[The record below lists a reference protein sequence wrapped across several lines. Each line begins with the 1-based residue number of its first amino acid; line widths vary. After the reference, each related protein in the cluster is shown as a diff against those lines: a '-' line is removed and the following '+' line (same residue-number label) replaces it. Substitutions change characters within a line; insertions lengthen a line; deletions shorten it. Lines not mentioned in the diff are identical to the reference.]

1 MRKKW
6 TYVAIVSMM
15 LGVAPVFTGC
25 VDTDEPAG
33 IEQLRG
39 AKAELLKAKAAVEQA
54 NAEYRLAEIEWLN
67 AKTAQEAAIAKWKEY
82 EAEYQRL
89 ENEALAAK
97 NEFEKAKYEAEAQY
111 YRNLMEEQMIT
122 HETAM
127 INLEKAKAVAQR
139 AYEVALKQI
148 AIAEAI
154 GSEDTYVTLQ
164 GLKAKL
170 DEAYETLYGEEGD
183 GRHGL
188 EVELRNAQQK
198 LYDAQM
204 NKLAG
209 YDSSEEVADGEDP
222 SIWIPTL
229 ENKVA
234 EAEADVVAAQEVVD
248 KLEEF
253 KAAPVEDTDWRA
265 QVDKIEEEIDAL
277 EAERDEISLQITE
290 AKTSPEYLEKYQAVH
305 GVEVDGN
312 LVEGSFGTK
321 HVLNNANV
329 ALAKKQSETKLSVD
343 AYKPETEIT
352 SEMLAAINAK
362 RPAEEKLTAD
372 NFSYEAFTY
381 QWAADGAQNPNMV
394 DKYPKAIKNI
404 IDNKYEAWLDIL
416 DEATPKSANEIA
428 QAEAAL
434 ANAKAAEEKAKA
446 DYEKNRDED
455 WKAILD
461 IVQNAKSVTVPT
473 GATTDFGK
481 LVKAYNDAY
490 GNLDKAI
497 TDWNKAIKEAYD
509 EAYNAELEEQKEQ
522 VRIDVLTV
530 MNGGTISGDTYG
542 TKVVA
547 GFNASQ
553 ALDDWKDFIRLELA
567 TEANF
572 KKAVD
577 DNIGDANTS
586 KEDREKISKEVW
598 AQIDNF
604 VYLTENNEN
613 WEGKRLAAEAGE
625 KAAETFDTEGLGTK
639 ITTEIG
645 NVKTAYDALDKAKTT
660 FETYAKN
667 NYAQKLT
674 EAAAKLLTKEMLAGV
689 VKDGKAT
696 VDANW
701 ANYDEETTG
710 YRVWTIA
717 NTKIEDK
724 EVADATDTEF
734 DSESGNAAVLAA
746 SKRVFGLD
754 DKGNAWY
761 VEPTPEEW
769 EASSYKDEKSFAGLY
784 YKAVEDREGYE
795 AIISANEDLQKL
807 EAEIETALADFKKQ
821 IAADY
826 AEAFKD
832 EQAAYDEALTKH
844 NEALKALAEAEAQ
857 FSNLYVEQNKIQAQI
872 NAKTT
877 LSSTLK
883 KLIWDNLGIEWPLGS
898 AGNETAATPT
908 EDSYD
913 PKKFADQLDEAIEIA
928 KQDLA
933 DAEQALKKAE
943 VELQKAQDGKYD
955 SVAMAEYELSVVQA
969 RYEKALEAY
978 NKAQADLEKYLEIMA
993 AAEEEQPAE

>member
-164 GLKAKL
+164 GLKGKL
-170 DEAYETLYGEEGD
+170 EEAYKVLYGEGD

-188 EVELRNAQQK
+188 EAELREAQQA

-209 YDSSEEVADGEDP
+209 YDSSDEVADGEDP

-372 NFSYEAFTY
+372 DFSYEAFTY

-394 DKYPKAIKNI
+394 DKYPKAIKNT

-434 ANAKAAEEKAKA
+434 ANAQADEKKAKA
-446 DYEKNRDED
+446 DYEKKRDED

-481 LVKAYNDAY
+481 AVKAYNDAY
-490 GNLDKAI
+490 KTLEGNI
-497 TDWNKAIKEAYD
+497 TTWNTDIKEAYD
-509 EAYNAELEEQKEQ
+509 NAYNEELEKQTASA
-522 VRIDVLTV
+522 RTDVLTL
-530 MNGGTISGDTYG
+530 MSGGSISGDTYN
-542 TKVVA
+542 TKPVV
-547 GFNASQ
+547 GFNASK
-553 ALDDWKDFIRLELA
+553 ALADWKNYIELELA

-572 KKAVD
+572 KVTVNKY
-577 DNIGDANTS
+577 IGDATTS
-586 KEDREKISKEVW
+586 AEDKAAIQEEVW
-598 AQIDNF
+598 DQIDNF
-604 VYLTENNEN
+604 IYLTTNNEN
-613 WEGKRLAAEAGE
+613 WTGKGLAVQAGLAAT
-625 KAAETFDTEGLGTK
+625 KTFDTEGLGTK
-639 ITTEIG
+639 ITSGITSV
-645 NVKTAYDALDKAKTT
+645 NAAYEALDKAIVS
-660 FETYAKN
+660 FGNYAKN
-667 NYAQKLT
+667 TYAQKLT

-696 VDANW
+696 VNTAW
-701 ANYDEETTG
+701 ATYDEKTTG

-734 DSESGNAAVLAA
+734 DSESGDAAVLAA

-754 DKGNAWY
+754 DKGKAWY
-761 VEPTPEEW
+761 VEPTQEEW
-769 EASSYKDEKSFAGLY
+769 EKSSYKDENSYAGLY
-784 YKAVEDREGYE
+784 YAAVEDREGYE
-795 AIISANEDLQKL
+795 AIISANEDLQEL

-898 AGNETAATPT
+898 AGNETGTTPN

-955 SVAMAEYELSVVQA
+955 SVAMAEYELSVIQA